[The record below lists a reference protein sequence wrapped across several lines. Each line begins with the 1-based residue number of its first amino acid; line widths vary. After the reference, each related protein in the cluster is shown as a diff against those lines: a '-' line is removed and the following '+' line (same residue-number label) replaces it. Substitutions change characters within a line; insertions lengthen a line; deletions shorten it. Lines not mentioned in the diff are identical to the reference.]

1 MKNENK
7 KENKNNLSPLSSIL
21 TRYYLDILIVKVN
34 SVE

>member
-1 MKNENK
+1 MKNKNK
-7 KENKNNLSPLSSIL
+7 KENKNNSSPLSSIL